1 MGRTPRSAVMCMS
14 LISAFVLYLTAVYI
28 SMDSAVTQV
37 TCSHPT
43 SACAGGSSTSN
54 ADLSS
59 PLSGSGLTPMTS
71 CITPLTSSNVAP
83 AVVSSQAHRGVGT
96 LSQDSAHLGSRP
108 QVVKN
113 TTSAKNHTFKIT
125 FASQNA
131 RSLTSEAKRQ
141 ELLHACRSQQV
152 YVAAVQETWML
163 KTEQLDDQGWLLL
176 THGPN
181 SKICHRGSP
190 LPQRQRRPPSRLIAT
205 MQT

>member
-83 AVVSSQAHRGVGT
+83 AVVSSQAHRGVGA
-96 LSQDSAHLGSRP
+96 LSRTAP
-108 QVVKN
+108 
-113 TTSAKNHTFKIT
+113 TSARDHRWLRIRPARRIT
-125 FASQNA
+125 HS
-131 RSLTSEAKRQ
+131 R
-141 ELLHACRSQQV
+141 
-152 YVAAVQETWML
+152 
-163 KTEQLDDQGWLLL
+163 
-176 THGPN
+176 
-181 SKICHRGSP
+181 
-190 LPQRQRRPPSRLIAT
+190 SRLHHRT
-205 MQT
+205 REVSHPRLNVKSSCMHVVHSRCM